1 MSQVKMEQK
10 QMVNGLDVGRIQD
23 LVRTLKRQAK
33 AGQVTMIAKTMWEG
47 GGAATTLFD
56 GYEVDGAMQHTAARD
71 MRLEAD
77 EPVELGATD
86 HAPSPPEILL
96 HALGSC
102 VAGTASTYAA
112 LLGVKLTHL
121 DVTLE
126 GDLDLHGRFGLGKNV
141 RAGYKRIYLRIS
153 IDGDADEETL
163 RNIAAA
169 GYKYSTVR
177 DTLASGVELVPNVE
191 IFR

>member
-1 MSQVKMEQK
+1 MSQVRMEQK
-10 QMVNGLDVGRIQD
+10 QMVNGLDVDRIKG
-23 LVRTLKRQAK
+23 LVQMLKKQRR
-33 AGQVTMIAKTMWEG
+33 AGQMTMIGRTMWQE

-56 GYEVDGAMQHTAARD
+56 GYEVDGVMEHTAARD

-77 EPVELGATD
+77 EPIELGATD
-86 HAPSPPEILL
+86 RAPSPPETLL

-102 VAGTASTYAA
+102 IAGTASTYAA
-112 LLGVKLTHL
+112 LLGVNLTHL
-121 DVTLE
+121 DVAVE

-141 RAGYKRIYLRIS
+141 RPGYQQIHLRIS

-169 GYKYSTVR
+169 GYQYSTVR
-177 DTLASGVELVPNVE
+177 DTLAGGVEMVPKIE
-191 IFR
+191 IFG